1 MDDMARGVLAEQN
14 LAATPTP
21 TRSQE
26 FAYKTMHLKVYSP
39 LKVYYDEPV
48 TSVSASN
55 PTGPFD
61 ILPGHHNFITLLSP
75 CVLAICRPGKL
86 GDQHIKISGGVMH
99 VKADKATV
107 FLDV

>member
-14 LAATPTP
+14 LATSAKKSAS
-21 TRSQE
+21 REME
-26 FAYKTMHLKVYSP
+26 FKTMHLKVYSP
-39 LKVYYDEPV
+39 LKVYFDEEV
-48 TSVSASN
+48 TSVSATN

-75 CVLAICRPGKL
+75 CVVEIRRQGRQ
-86 GDQHIKISGGVMH
+86 GEQHIKISGGVMH
-99 VKADKATV
+99 VKADQAIV